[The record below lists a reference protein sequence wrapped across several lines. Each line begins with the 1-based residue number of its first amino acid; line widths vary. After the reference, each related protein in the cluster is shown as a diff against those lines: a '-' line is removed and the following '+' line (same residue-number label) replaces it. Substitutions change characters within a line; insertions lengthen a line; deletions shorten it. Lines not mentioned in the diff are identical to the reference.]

1 MRIEIHHYH
10 HSGDHTE
17 QALARRISRTVQRLH
32 QSNNALATAIDEAAN
47 SLGGE
52 RRRHPQRQETCP
64 MSTSDLEQ
72 AFANLEAE
80 ASRNTELDSAASN
93 LFTQL
98 ADQIEQAK
106 GDPARVQAIADA
118 LRNSNDALA
127 AAIVAN
133 TPAAPGGGEGG
144 ESNG

>member
-1 MRIEIHHYH
+1 MRIDIHHYH
-10 HSGDHTE
+10 HIDDDSE
-17 QALARRISRTVQRLH
+17 ARLTKRVNHITRQLR
-32 QSNNALATAIDEAAN
+32 QSNDALESAIDQAVINGAPRP
-47 SLGGE
+47 
-52 RRRHPQRQETCP
+52 RRPRREETC
-64 MSTSDLEQ
+64 MSTGDLEQ

-80 ASRNTELDSAASN
+80 ATRNTELDSAASN

-118 LRNSNDALA
+118 LRNSNDSLA

-133 TPAAPGGGEGG
+133 TPAAPGGGGEEGG
-144 ESNG
+144 SNS